1 MKKISSVED
10 INKIVKNEEIEEN
23 SISSNNIKGC
33 KVGFTITN
41 EILELDKLKSKVF
54 KYITYKKR
62 TANEVRKKFENENQ
76 DLLEEI
82 IEYFKSQNYINEE
95 DYIERSINE
104 FIALKSLSIKEI
116 AYKLTAKG
124 VEKKLLDKYIC
135 DNKEKLLEFEI
146 NSAKKIIKKNS
157 GKKELEDIKKYL
169 YQKGYMSESISI
181 AMEELE
187 DAVNNF

>member
-10 INKIVKNEEIEEN
+10 IKKIVKNEEIEEN
-23 SISSNNIKGC
+23 SIYSNNIKGC
-33 KVGFTITN
+33 KAGFTITN

-54 KYITYKKR
+54 KFITYKKR

-181 AMEELE
+181 AIEELE
-187 DAVNNF
+187 DA